1 MALALPNFAA
11 VQNFFNDFIKQN
23 GIQIGQAPHGVFWN
37 NYNAFVTGNVPGVT
51 DPNNNPIPI
60 LVSGFSGQSNI
71 IFALAGTPNTWW
83 DPNAN
88 VFGQM
93 PYGGPYFSAAQIQQ
107 LADWI
112 NAGCPQ

>member
-11 VQNFFNDFIKQN
+11 VQKFFS
-23 GIQIGQAPHGVFWN
+23 GVQIGNAPHGAFWN
-37 NYNAFVTGNVPGVT
+37 TSYNNFVNGNVPGVV

-71 IFALAGTPNTWW
+71 IFALSGTPNTWW

-93 PYGGPYFSAAQIQQ
+93 PYGGPYFSTAQIQQ